1 MSSDIRFEDAELYEN
16 FMTPWTKIIGSQFI
30 DWISPAKGKSWVDIG
45 CGSGGFTAQIVEE
58 CFPSK
63 VDGIDP
69 SDAQIDFA
77 KKRAFT
83 VPVNFQTGDAMELP
97 YESNSFDIAVMALVI
112 FFVPDPTVGVAEM
125 KRVVKPGGTV
135 AAYVWDIY
143 EGGLPIEDFHSEFRS
158 RDIYYALPPSP
169 EASKYEVL
177 ESLWKQAGF
186 CSIDIKKIYVERT
199 FENFDEYWQVNGL
212 SMAIKP
218 IFEKLDNPRIEAEI
232 KSSIQKKLASQTSDG
247 KL

>member
-97 YESNSFDIAVMALVI
+97 YESDSFDI
-112 FFVPDPTVGVAEM
+112 G
-125 KRVVKPGGTV
+125 
-135 AAYVWDIY
+135 
-143 EGGLPIEDFHSEFRS
+143 
-158 RDIYYALPPSP
+158 
-169 EASKYEVL
+169 
-177 ESLWKQAGF
+177 
-186 CSIDIKKIYVERT
+186 
-199 FENFDEYWQVNGL
+199 
-212 SMAIKP
+212 
-218 IFEKLDNPRIEAEI
+218 
-232 KSSIQKKLASQTSDG
+232 
-247 KL
+247 